1 MLWGTERC
9 VSFPGSFPMDADL
22 HVLSEELPQSTEN
35 GNLADVLP
43 RENLIQPAVCA
54 LCHTNSVANGDQ
66 EPSNICGDCKFL
78 LIEDFQNPIR
88 ESRDRFRRGSRISRG
103 RTRYSS
109 SESTESRFSRQFSQM
124 LNLIRQNQSTSYMHE
139 ENFSDG
145 ESSARL
151 LQQTSTYTTPTGSR
165 RWRHV
170 VSDAESDGFDNM
182 GSTYGESDTSV
193 GFGRLRVF
201 HAESD
206 GVSFSAYGW
215 DSDASIDGRNSM
227 ADAEVFFQPD
237 ETSNLDSDTDIDPM
251 NAGINHWSLDDQ
263 EEDGGDGEE
272 DYAEE
277 DEWEETDAE
286 EDIPESAEG
295 HGQIQNAVI
304 SSPAEGSGPPDWS
317 HLIVFPQ
324 EGMIRWRIRQSRQID
339 LRDVL
344 ANVDESQFPSDVG
357 HSGDYLDTR
366 SFEELLEYL
375 ADNENSRRGAPPAA
389 VSFVNSL
396 PLIVIDE
403 DTPKNDDTACAICKD
418 VLTVGTEANQL
429 PCRHLYHPSCIL
441 PWLNTRNSCPL
452 CRYELPTD
460 DRDYEEAKQNI
471 SRSRQ
476 IDDSG
481 RWRGAIDDNS
491 SDGAEADE
499 ERELDQSIMEQGDTS
514 DGCPRLDR
522 SREEAGRGRW
532 LVLAA
537 APIVSLVGV
546 ALVLWLGSP
555 LAQGRRAASSRNF
568 SEGHLR
574 QVPSF
579 GASASNRSVRTNRRW
594 WLPF

>member
-1 MLWGTERC
+1 
-9 VSFPGSFPMDADL
+9 MDADL
-22 HVLSEELPQSTEN
+22 HVLAEELPPSTEN
-35 GNLADVLP
+35 GNLADVLS
-43 RENLIQPAVCA
+43 RENLIPPAVCA

-66 EPSNICGDCKFL
+66 EPSNICGDCK
-78 LIEDFQNPIR
+78 IEYFENPIR

-103 RTRYSS
+103 RSRYSS
-109 SESTESRFSRQFSQM
+109 SESTESRFSRHFSQM
-124 LNLIRQNQSTSYMHE
+124 INLIRQNQSTAYMHE
-139 ENFSDG
+139 DNFSDG

-151 LQQTSTYTTPTGSR
+151 LQQTSTYTTPSGSR

-170 VSDAESDGFDNM
+170 ASDAESDGFDNM
-182 GSTYGESDTSV
+182 DSTYGESDTTV
-193 GFGRLRVF
+193 GLGRLMVF
-201 HAESD
+201 HGESD

-227 ADAEVFFQPD
+227 IDAEVFFQPD
-237 ETSNLDSDTDIDPM
+237 ETSNPDSNSDTDIDPM
-251 NAGINHWSLDDQ
+251 NAGLNHWNLDDE

-286 EDIPESAEG
+286 EDITESAEG

-304 SSPAEGSGPPDWS
+304 SSPAEGSDPPDWS

-324 EGMIRWRIRQSRQID
+324 EGMIRWRIRQSRQIV
-339 LRDVL
+339 LRDVITD
-344 ANVDESQFPSDVG
+344 VDESQLPSDVG

-403 DTPKNDDTACAICKD
+403 DTPKNDDSACAICKD

-476 IDDSG
+476 IDDSSS
-481 RWRGAIDDNS
+481 WRGVIDNNS

-499 ERELDQSIMEQGDTS
+499 ELELDQSIIEQGDTS
-514 DGCPRLDR
+514 DGYPRVDG
-522 SREEAGRGRW
+522 SRGEAGRGRW
-532 LVLAA
+532 LALAA
-537 APIVSLVGV
+537 APIISLVGV
-546 ALVLWLGSP
+546 ALVLWLGNP
-555 LAQGRRAASSRNF
+555 LAQGRRATNYRNF
-568 SEGHLR
+568 SDGHLG
-574 QVPSF
+574 QVPAF
-579 GASASNRSVRTNRRW
+579 GASASNRSGRANRRW
-594 WLPF
+594 WFPF

>member
-1 MLWGTERC
+1 M
-9 VSFPGSFPMDADL
+9 FPSPGPPAMDADL
-22 HVLSEELPQSTEN
+22 HVVSGELPQSTEN
-35 GNLADVLP
+35 GNLADVLS

-54 LCHTNSVANGDQ
+54 ICRSSVENGNQ

-78 LIEDFQNPIR
+78 LIEDFQNPIG
-88 ESRDRFRRGSRISRG
+88 ESRDRFRRGSRISRR

-124 LNLIRQNQSTSYMHE
+124 LNLIRQNQSTAYMHE

-151 LQQTSTYTTPTGSR
+151 LQRTSSYTTPTGSR
-165 RWRHV
+165 RWRHA
-170 VSDAESDGFDNM
+170 VSDAESDGYDNM
-182 GSTYGESDTSV
+182 DSTYVESDTSV
-193 GFGRLRVF
+193 GFGQFRVV

-215 DSDASIDGRNSM
+215 DSDASIDGRNSIM
-227 ADAEVFFQPD
+227 DAEVLFQPD
-237 ETSNLDSDTDIDPM
+237 EASNLDSDTDIDPM
-251 NAGINHWSLDDQ
+251 HAGINHWSLDDREEDEGEQ
-263 EEDGGDGEE
+263 EEDSS
-272 DYAEE
+272 EE

-295 HGQIQNAVI
+295 HGQIRFSVN
-304 SSPAEGSGPPDWS
+304 SSPAEGSGSPDWS
-317 HLIVFPQ
+317 HLILFPR
-324 EGMIRWRIRQSRQID
+324 EGLIRGRMRRSRRVD
-339 LRDVL
+339 LHDIL
-344 ANVDESQFPSDVG
+344 ANLDESQLPSDVG
-357 HSGDYLDTR
+357 HSGDYLDAR

-403 DTPKNDDTACAICKD
+403 DNLKNDDTACAICKD
-418 VLTVGTEANQL
+418 ILTVGTEANQL

-460 DRDYEEAKQNI
+460 DGDYEEAKQNI

-476 IDDSG
+476 IDDSS
-481 RWRGAIDDNS
+481 RWTGAIDDNS

-499 ERELDQSIMEQGDTS
+499 ERELNQSILEQVDVSEGYPRVNGS
-514 DGCPRLDR
+514 DG
-522 SREEAGRGRW
+522 EAGRGRW

-537 APIVSLVGV
+537 APIISLVGV
-546 ALVLWLGSP
+546 ALVLWLGNP
-555 LAQGRRAASSRNF
+555 LAQRRRATNNHNF
-568 SEGHLR
+568 TEGHLR
-574 QVPSF
+574 QVPGF
-579 GASASNRSVRTNRRW
+579 GAPASNRSDRTNRRW
-594 WLPF
+594 WFPF

>member
-1 MLWGTERC
+1 M
-9 VSFPGSFPMDADL
+9 FPSPGPPAMDADL
-22 HVLSEELPQSTEN
+22 HVVSGELPQSTEY
-35 GNLADVLP
+35 GNLADVLS

-54 LCHTNSVANGDQ
+54 ICHSSVENGNQ

-78 LIEDFQNPIR
+78 LIEDFQNPIG
-88 ESRDRFRRGSRISRG
+88 ESRDRFRRGSRISRR

-124 LNLIRQNQSTSYMHE
+124 LNLIRQNQSTAYMHE

-151 LQQTSTYTTPTGSR
+151 LQRTSTYTTPTGSR
-165 RWRHV
+165 RWRHA
-170 VSDAESDGFDNM
+170 VSDAESDGYDNM
-182 GSTYGESDTSV
+182 DSTYVESDTSV
-193 GFGRLRVF
+193 GFGRFRVV

-215 DSDASIDGRNSM
+215 DSDASIDGRNSIM
-227 ADAEVFFQPD
+227 DAEVLFQPD
-237 ETSNLDSDTDIDPM
+237 EASNLDSDTDIDPM
-251 NAGINHWSLDDQ
+251 HAGINHWSLDDREEDEGEQ
-263 EEDGGDGEE
+263 EEDSS
-272 DYAEE
+272 EE

-295 HGQIQNAVI
+295 HGQIRFSVN
-304 SSPAEGSGPPDWS
+304 SSPAEGSGSPDWS
-317 HLIVFPQ
+317 HLIVFPR
-324 EGMIRWRIRQSRQID
+324 EGLTRGRMRRSRRVD
-339 LRDVL
+339 LHDIL
-344 ANVDESQFPSDVG
+344 ANLDESQLPSDVG
-357 HSGDYLDTR
+357 HSGDYLDAR
-366 SFEELLEYL
+366 SFEELLDYL

-403 DTPKNDDTACAICKD
+403 DNLKNDDTACAICKD
-418 VLTVGTEANQL
+418 ILTVGTEANQL

-460 DRDYEEAKQNI
+460 DGDYEEAKQNI

-476 IDDSG
+476 IDDSS
-481 RWRGAIDDNS
+481 RWTGAIDDNS

-499 ERELDQSIMEQGDTS
+499 ERELNQSILEQVDVSEGYPRVNDS
-514 DGCPRLDR
+514 DG
-522 SREEAGRGRW
+522 EAGRGRW

-537 APIVSLVGV
+537 APIISLVGV
-546 ALVLWLGSP
+546 ALVLWLGNP
-555 LAQGRRAASSRNF
+555 LAQRRRATNNHNF
-568 SEGHLR
+568 TEGHLR
-574 QVPSF
+574 QVPGF
-579 GASASNRSVRTNRRW
+579 GAPASNRSDRTNRRW
-594 WLPF
+594 WFPF